1 MTKRHLLWTSLG
13 QFVLEKPTT
22 LSAILKKVDESK
34 NGVVT
39 LNTITDG
46 GDLSKTSLNTNEV
59 KIYGYYAIEKT
70 ENSVENKEA

>member
-22 LSAILKKVDESK
+22 LSAILEKVEKSK

-46 GDLSKTSLNTNEV
+46 WDLSKTSLNTKEV
-59 KIYGYYAIEKT
+59 KIYGYYEIEKADS
-70 ENSVENKEA
+70 SVKESEA